1 MRFLTALLLIA
12 SVLHAQLAVGCHC
25 HHEGQEEATHVGCH
39 HGELFGEHAEHDHP
53 SPTPKPCDGCAEC
66 EQGDPVGLRI
76 EASPE
81 LGAASL
87 LTVWTAPPV
96 ELLSAIVRHS
106 QHRQSAPPDGVR
118 SLLACGTLLR
128 I

>member
-1 MRFLTALLLIA
+1 MRLLIALLLVA
-12 SVLHAQLAVGCHC
+12 SVLHTQLAVGCHC
-25 HHEGQEEATHVGCH
+25 HHEGQEAATHVGCQH
-39 HGELFGEHAEHDHP
+39 DEFFGEHADHDHP
-53 SPTPKPCDGCAEC
+53 LPAPTPCDGCAEC
-66 EQGDPVGLRI
+66 EKGDPVGLRI

-81 LGAASL
+81 LGVASL

-96 ELLSAIVRHS
+96 ELLSTTVRHS
-106 QHRQSAPPDGVR
+106 QHQQSAPPDGAR